1 LNYSPS
7 KCTLFLHRQGELRF
21 RTLGFAAGPVIAGR
35 IFDRS
40 GSYTGAWFTFIAMEI
55 VSMFAML
62 ATLPVADEK
71 ARIDNGRT
79 VGAEPVTLR

>member
-1 LNYSPS
+1 
-7 KCTLFLHRQGELRF
+7 
-21 RTLGFAAGPVIAGR
+21 
-35 IFDRS
+35 
-40 GSYTGAWFTFIAMEI
+40 MEI